1 MTRSNGIGRI
11 FGFLRRAA
19 LLSAFL
25 LALPSAAMAVD
36 MSGKVAEAGIPAA
49 NPLQRL
55 MGVKSQGRERPA
67 APEQSSSSANK
78 TANSSPLYSALK
90 NAQSDASQRSLQ
102 GYSVN
107 VSYAGQSKSSMAYRN
122 QYRPAAI
129 APARPAVR
137 VAATTS
143 SQQAIAPSGSVPAAQ
158 AAPSIIR
165 TETQTPVR
173 INVPAAT
180 APVIAAPAPV
190 PRPSPQVQMPSPQI
204 SQPAVR
210 PAVTPRTTVDSN

>member
-1 MTRSNGIGRI
+1 MTRSNGISRI
-11 FGFLRRAA
+11 FGFLGRAA
-19 LLSAFL
+19 LLCAFF

-36 MSGKVAEAGIPAA
+36 MSARVAETGLPAA

-55 MGVKSQGRERPA
+55 MGVKSQGRERPTE
-67 APEQSSSSANK
+67 PVQSNSSANK
-78 TANSSPLYSALK
+78 AANSSPLYSALR
-90 NAQSDASQRSLQ
+90 NAQTEANQRSLQ

-122 QYRPAAI
+122 QYRPAAA

-137 VAATTS
+137 VASTAS
-143 SQQAIAPSGSVPAAQ
+143 SQQATLPSGNVPAAQ

-165 TETQTPVR
+165 TETQAPVR
-173 INVPAAT
+173 ISVPAAA

-190 PRPSPQVQMPSPQI
+190 PRPPAQVQMPSPQI

-210 PAVTPRTTVDSN
+210 PAVVQRVHTDAP